1 VPRREKAIMP
11 GDASGPATEITRA
24 ADGLRQAI
32 GSGAIAPGERIRVGS
47 PGWPC
52 GLSGTTARSAL
63 AIIRRDG
70 LAYWHRHE
78 YYAAPAGPP
87 QPAATALLARVL
99 AGTRDLLGLSVPG
112 LAARIVDGNG
122 PWGPGGR
129 EHMISLRV
137 ADITAAENG
146 TWQPR
151 RAWQHIDAAMR
162 AGGTLLRVHDDL
174 YTRRHSSPA
183 RSNSPEGKNAMTP
196 TRCSCGFQRLDDE
209 EVTDHLLA
217 AFEPGDSTGNDGQ
230 VHQELAGLNCS
241 CGFTPTAA
249 QELDIHFLAVFTP
262 AGSADRD
269 GVKHEPAA

>member
-1 VPRREKAIMP
+1 MMA
-11 GDASGPATEITRA
+11 GDAGSPAPEVTRVVA
-24 ADGLRQAI
+24 GLRQAI

-70 LAYWHRHE
+70 LAHWHRHE

-87 QPAATALLARVL
+87 QPAVTARLGRVL
-99 AGTRDLLGLSVPG
+99 AASRQFLGLSVPG

-129 EHMISLRV
+129 AHMISLRI

-146 TWQPR
+146 IWRPRWTWQY
-151 RAWQHIDAAMR
+151 IDAAMR
-162 AGGTLLRVHDDL
+162 AGGTLLRVHDSL
-174 YTRRHSSPA
+174 YARRHCSPA
-183 RSNSPEGKNAMTP
+183 RCNSPEGKNTMTA
-196 TRCSCGFQRLDDE
+196 TRCTCGFQRLDDE

-217 AFEPGDSTGNDGQ
+217 AFEPDDSTGNDGDI
-230 VHQELAGLNCS
+230 HQELAGLACS
-241 CGFTPTAA
+241 CGFVAA
-249 QELDIHFLAVFTP
+249 SSRELDSHLLGVFTP
-262 AGSADRD
+262 AGSFGRD
-269 GVKHEPAA
+269 GVQHEPAP